1 MLKTKEKRG
10 GKPLRR
16 QRSVP
21 GEVSRWCDGQ
31 ASPRPHWIE
40 TPPRGL
46 NQLTNLWRKLL
57 LAAVARDAT
66 GLSVTGSRSNAADL
80 TGLGGWVHAQNS
92 GRSGPRTRR
101 CGVMPLMAGSPGL
114 SRKRLYWGGGA
125 SCSIPE
131 VTSGAC
137 AVGARTNGGL
147 ANPKGEE
154 DEGRGQRAVANGRA
168 NDTKSST
175 MRKCGSGSS
184 LKGTV
189 GHDERAR
196 GGAHVHKSP
205 SGFRRSASGER
216 WRDGNT
222 VRPPRGLPG

>member
-1 MLKTKEKRG
+1 MPGTLTDRVLEPG
-10 GKPLRR
+10 GA
-16 QRSVP
+16 
-21 GEVSRWCDGQ
+21 
-31 ASPRPHWIE
+31 AS
-40 TPPRGL
+40 
-46 NQLTNLWRKLL
+46 
-57 LAAVARDAT
+57 
-66 GLSVTGSRSNAADL
+66 
-80 TGLGGWVHAQNS
+80 
-92 GRSGPRTRR
+92 
-101 CGVMPLMAGSPGL
+101 CPLMAGSPSL
-114 SRKRLYWGGGA
+114 SLPKGGGC
-125 SCSIPE
+125 SGGVGNLLDSIPE
-131 VTSGAC
+131 VTSGAR

-147 ANPKGEE
+147 ANPKVV
-154 DEGRGQRAVANGRA
+154 DEGRSRKVVANGRA

-196 GGAHVHKSP
+196 GGAPVHKSP